1 MTLDYDDLLNSI
13 MSSLDRIKQVDVKDI
28 PNIDLYMD
36 QLLTFMDDSLHKS
49 VRRPGADKILTKTMI
64 NNYAKNDL
72 LPPPVKKKYS
82 KDHII
87 ILIFIYY
94 YKSILSINDIHTLL
108 KPMRDRFGDTDKE
121 VNLKDIYQMI
131 YDEQDDIID
140 NLKKDIE
147 KKYKVA
153 IDDTF
158 PDAPEDERA
167 ELQLLNFISM
177 LSYDVFM
184 KKLLIETMLDHVE
197 SVCMN
202 KADTKGGKESR
213 KKKK

>member
-13 MSSLDRIKQVDVKDI
+13 MGSLDRIKQVDVKDI

-49 VRRPGADKILTKTMI
+49 VRRPGTDKILTKTMI

-108 KPMRDRFGDTDKE
+108 KPMRERFGDTDKK
-121 VNLKDIYQMI
+121 VDLKDIYQMI
-131 YDEQDDIID
+131 YDEQDEIIAS
-140 NLKKDIE
+140 LKEDIE
-147 KKYKVA
+147 NKYKAA
-153 IDDTF
+153 IDTF
-158 PDAPEDERA
+158 TDAPEDEKA

-197 SVCMN
+197 MVCM
-202 KADTKGGKESR
+202 KKTDAKSGKESR

>member
-13 MSSLDRIKQVDVKDI
+13 MGSLDRIKQVDVNDI

-108 KPMRDRFGDTDKE
+108 KPMRDRFGNTDKT
-121 VNLKDIYQMI
+121 VDLKDIYRMI
-131 YDEQDDIID
+131 YDEQDDIIE

-147 KKYKVA
+147 NKYKVA
-153 IDDTF
+153 IDTF

-197 SVCMN
+197 KVCMN
-202 KADTKGGKESR
+202 KSDEKNGKESR

>member
-13 MSSLDRIKQVDVKDI
+13 MGSLDRIKQVDVKDI

-49 VRRPGADKILTKTMI
+49 VRRPGTDKILTKTMI

-108 KPMRDRFGDTDKE
+108 KPMRERFGETDKK
-121 VNLKDIYQMI
+121 VDLKDIYQMI
-131 YDEQDDIID
+131 YDEQDEIIAS
-140 NLKKDIE
+140 LKEDIE
-147 KKYKVA
+147 NKYKAA
-153 IDDTF
+153 IDTF
-158 PDAPEDERA
+158 TDAPEDEKA

-197 SVCMN
+197 MVCM
-202 KADTKGGKESR
+202 KKTDAKSGKESR